1 MWERILT
8 YEIQPEDAG
17 KTVAAY
23 LRSRG
28 FSRHL
33 LIRLKTMPDGITLN
47 GVPVLPSYR
56 FFQDHVKLAE
66 QSVSRSQAYTSS
78 GVRNPGDTSGNQ
90 IVSNMTP
97 ETNVYALSKAFY
109 DAAVEK
115 PLLTVRLR
123 EEEASEH
130 ITPVSLPLHI
140 VYEDEDLLVLDKA
153 PDMPIHSSVG
163 NYENTLANG
172 LAYYYEQQGR
182 PFIFRCINRLDRD
195 TSGLLIVAKNAYS
208 SVVLSAQMKERRIHR
223 EYLAV
228 VQGQTPESG
237 TIDAPIG
244 RKPGSVIERCVDPVN
259 GETAVTH
266 YARVAT
272 SPDGTYSLVRIHLDT
287 GRTHQ
292 IRIHMGHIGHPLPGD
307 FLYCPDYRHFER
319 QPLHSHRLNFTHPV
333 TGEEMS
339 FTSPLPEDCHPEWFM
354 I

>member
-1 MWERILT
+1 MCDRILT
-8 YEIQPEDAG
+8 YEIQPADAG
-17 KTVAAY
+17 KSVAEY
-23 LRSRG
+23 LRGRG

-33 LIRLKTMPDGITLN
+33 LIRQKSTPDGITLN

-56 FFQDHVKLAE
+56 L
-66 QSVSRSQAYTSS
+66 
-78 GVRNPGDTSGNQ
+78 NDTSGPQ
-90 IVSNMTP
+90 VTTEPTMGTS
-97 ETNVYALSKAFY
+97 A
-109 DAAVEK
+109 K
-115 PLLTVRLR
+115 PLSNIAHAAETGKLILTVCLR

-130 ITPVSLPLHI
+130 ITPVPLPLHI
-140 VYEDEDLLVLDKA
+140 VYEDEDLLVLDKP
-153 PDMPIHSSVG
+153 PDMPIHPSVG

-172 LAYYYEQQGR
+172 LAYYYEQQKR
-182 PFIFRCINRLDRD
+182 PFVFRCINRLDRD

-244 RKPGSVIERCVDPVN
+244 RKLGSVIERCVDPLN
-259 GETAVTH
+259 GESAVTH
-266 YARVAT
+266 YTRVAT
-272 SPDGTYSLVRIHLDT
+272 SPDDTYSLVRIHLDT

-292 IRIHMGHIGHPLPGD
+292 IRIHMGSIGHPLPGD

-319 QPLHSHRLNFTHPV
+319 QPLHSHRLTFTHPV